1 MIQLIQKKA
10 PRKIK
15 VLVIEDDPTWALFI
29 ESAISGSVYEL
40 VGSANT
46 IEKAKAMIDGFAP
59 DLIISDIKVQDSTIF
74 DLLKIEKYN
83 NYTMLFMTSHLEGEF
98 YDLTHETPKST
109 YLAKPFH
116 KFTLLSALELLL
128 SKYPIQ
134 DSKSSAFI
142 TVRGLQQQAFKVKL
156 HEITWIQSE
165 GNYSFVNTV
174 DGKKHAKK
182 KSLSKLFEELDS
194 RFLIVHRGFAINTD
208 YIQRIELSKKTIYVQ
223 DNAIPI
229 GRNFRD
235 SLDGFLHQKY

>member
-1 MIQLIQKKA
+1 MIRVLKKKT
-10 PRKIK
+10 PRKVKI
-15 VLVIEDDPTWALFI
+15 LVIEDDPTWALFI
-29 ESAISGSVYEL
+29 ESAISGPIYEL

-46 IEKAKAMIDGFAP
+46 IEKARAMIDGFAP

-74 DLLKIEKYN
+74 DLLEIEKYN
-83 NYTMLFMTSHLEGEF
+83 NHTILFMTSHLDDEF

-128 SKYPIQ
+128 SKYPVQ
-134 DSKSSAFI
+134 DAKSSAFI
-142 TVRGLQQQAFKVKL
+142 TVRGLQQQAYKVKL
-156 HEITWIQSE
+156 NEITWIHSE
-165 GNYSFVNTV
+165 GNYSFVNTI

-182 KSLSKLFEELDS
+182 RSLSKLFEELDS
-194 RFLIVHRGFAINTD
+194 RFLVVHRGFAINTD

-229 GRNFRD
+229 GRNFRG
-235 SLDGFLHQKY
+235 SLDTFLHQKY